1 MKRVVY
7 EPGLLAVFRVYAAAW
22 LIFSLVGVVTFGIVP
37 GTRLQHLF
45 PYPLLAVVE
54 SLFLLG
60 YLSWPWLERKL
71 GGAFLPIALII
82 ATLGPMLEFIYGLN
96 LSVGDELT
104 SVRLLASQWQLAL
117 ILFVPLIILSW
128 QYNFR
133 VVVGYTLFLAASDVA
148 LAGYFW
154 QTALLSLPP
163 DLSSSLQN
171 NFLRIS
177 LFFLGP
183 RLSVMVLRTFS
194 YLLAG
199 YAITRLVSEQRK
211 QNAELSEAN
220 RQIALQNEELEQLT
234 LTRERNRLAREMHD
248 TLAHTLSAL
257 AVQLEAVST
266 LWNSDPG
273 KAHEM
278 LNGSLAMTRDGLN
291 EARRAILA
299 LRTAPLDDLGF
310 HLALTNLARSVSER
324 SGLQLDLHVPE
335 GNSGLSPQVEHGVYR
350 IAEEALRNVAQHS
363 RAKKLWVRVDDD
375 GRYWSLTIRDD
386 GLGFEPGVLHNGHY
400 GLRGMRERAEAL
412 GGKLTIESHP
422 DEGTTVRL
430 ILEDRHGARA
440 DL

>member
-1 MKRVVY
+1 MY

-37 GTRLQHLF
+37 GTRLQRLF

-71 GGAFLPIALII
+71 GSAYLPIALII

-163 DLSSSLQN
+163 DLSSSLHN
-171 NFLRIS
+171 NLFRIS

-266 LWNSDPG
+266 LWKSDPN

-324 SGLQLDLHVPE
+324 GGLQLDLHVPE

-350 IAEEALRNVAQHS
+350 IAEEALRNVAQHA
-363 RAKKLWVRVDDD
+363 RARKLRVRVDDD
-375 GRYWSLTIRDD
+375 GHYWSLTIQDD
-386 GLGFEPGVLHNGHY
+386 GQGFEPGELHNGHY

-422 DEGTTVRL
+422 HEGTIVRL